1 MRQRLAGITLL
12 LAGLWLLSAA
22 QLAGADFSSKAE
34 FLKIYEPAA
43 LAIQKVYGSLHIQ
56 GKSKS
61 SNLAKAD
68 HIAPFEY
75 WAHEGSTRLDVN
87 DPDVGRTLIRVA
99 TPKESFR
106 VYFEPADLT
115 YTLDTVDKAPDEI
128 RESMRLFVP
137 TVFAPYCFRE
147 VTIAEFIRRDVITY
161 VRHESVR
168 RNKAVLTKVEFE
180 WQTSP
185 PGKAV
190 TKVPAIFVFD
200 AEHRW
205 ACVEYS
211 AGRNDPIEATFTYE
225 GLVDNVPLIK
235 TARWSR
241 KSEQALGFGQQ
252 GHVTKIVKEAPP
264 GDTYFKLSGFGLEEP
279 E

>member
-1 MRQRLAGITLL
+1 MRQRLPRLALL
-12 LAGLWLLSAA
+12 LTGLWMLSTAPLAA
-22 QLAGADFSSKAE
+22 ADFSSKAE

-43 LAIQKVYGSLHIQ
+43 LVIQKVYDSLHIQ
-56 GKSKS
+56 GKSES
-61 SNLAKAD
+61 SNLAKTD
-68 HIAPFEY
+68 HVAPFEY
-75 WAHEGSTRLDVN
+75 WAHEGSTRLDVT
-87 DPDVGRTLIRVA
+87 DPDSGRTLIRVA

-115 YTLDTVDKAPDEI
+115 YALDTVDKAPDEI
-128 RESMRLFVP
+128 HESMRLFVP

-147 VTIAEFIRRDVITY
+147 VTIAEFIRSDVITY

-168 RNKAVLTKVEFE
+168 RDKAVLTKVEFE

-200 AEHRW
+200 AEHSW

-211 AGRNDPIEATFTYE
+211 VGRNDPIEATFTYE
-225 GLVDNVPLIK
+225 GLLDNVPLIK
-235 TARWSR
+235 SAQWSR
-241 KSEQALGFGQQ
+241 KSEKALGFGQQ

-264 GDTYFKLSGFGLEEP
+264 GAAHFKLSGFGLEEP
-279 E
+279 K